1 MMISRLLLI
10 CRDRGGASAVEFA
23 FAMPILI
30 MLLIGVFEFGRLFWT
45 WTTIQYAAEQ
55 TGRYAMSKPTATPAD
70 LTAYLRNR
78 LPGVSSAAVDIDVS
92 PETVDGVNYM
102 VIVTRFNFSFLNLF
116 PVSSVDLEGR
126 SRVPMV
132 I

>member
-1 MMISRLLLI
+1 MMILRALRLF
-10 CRDRGGASAVEFA
+10 RDRRGASAVEFA
-23 FAMPILI
+23 FAMPVLI
-30 MLLIGVFEFGRLFWT
+30 MLLVGVFEFGRLFWT

-55 TGRYAMSKPTATPAD
+55 TGRFAMSKPTATPAE
-70 LTAYLRNR
+70 LIAYLRNK
-78 LPGVSSAAVDIDVS
+78 LPGVSSGAVDISVS

-102 VIVTRFNFSFLNLF
+102 LIITRFNFSFLSLF
-116 PVSSVDLEGR
+116 PIDPVDLEGR

>member
-1 MMISRLLLI
+1 MVSRLLRML
-10 CRDRGGASAVEFA
+10 RDRRGTSAVEFA
-23 FAMPILI
+23 FAMPVLI
-30 MLLIGVFEFGRLFWT
+30 MLLMGVFEFGRLFWT

-55 TGRYAMSKPTATPAD
+55 TGRFAMSKPTATPGE
-70 LTAYLRNR
+70 LTTYLRTK
-78 LPGVSSAAVDIDVS
+78 LPGVSSAAVDINVS

-102 VIVTRFNFSFLNLF
+102 VIVTRFNFSFLSLF
-116 PVSSVDLEGR
+116 PISPVDLEGR